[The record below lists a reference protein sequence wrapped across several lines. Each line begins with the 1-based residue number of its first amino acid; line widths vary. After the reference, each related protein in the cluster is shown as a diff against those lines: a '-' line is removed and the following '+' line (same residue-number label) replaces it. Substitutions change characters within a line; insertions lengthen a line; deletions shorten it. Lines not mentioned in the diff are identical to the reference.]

1 MQSNGGAEE
10 TMDETDLIQSID
22 AIATYS
28 PPLHDGTVNRR
39 LVDAALGAG
48 VEVIQG
54 RLAPGGT
61 ANRHMHREAWQ
72 IILVQG
78 GRVRVELG
86 DGLVREVGAGTVVRT
101 PPLMPPYVE
110 VLGDAPREQLVISS
124 TPSRPHGFL

>member
-86 DGLVREVGAGTVVRT
+86 DRSEEHTSELQS
-101 PPLMPPYVE
+101 LM
-110 VLGDAPREQLVISS
+110 RISYAVFCLKKKKHQS
-124 TPSRPHGFL
+124 KTQNS

>member
-10 TMDETDLIQSID
+10 TMDGTDLIQSID

-86 DGLVREVGAGTVVRT
+86 DSLRSEEHTSELQS
-101 PPLMPPYVE
+101 LM
-110 VLGDAPREQLVISS
+110 RISYAVFRLQKQ
-124 TPSRPHGFL
+124 TD

>member
-1 MQSNGGAEE
+1 MIPRPTRS
-10 TMDETDLIQSID
+10 TLTDTLFPYTTRFRSQSID
-22 AIATYS
+22 AIATDS

-86 DGLVREVGAGTVVRT
+86 DSLVREVGAGTVVRI
-101 PPLMPPYVE
+101 PPMMPHYVE
-110 VLGDAPREQLVISS
+110 EIGRAHV
-124 TPSRPHGFL
+124 

>member
-1 MQSNGGAEE
+1 MIRRPPRSTRTDTLFPYTTLFRSIGAGGPALSAANAEKPGMQSNGGAEE

-72 IILVQG
+72 IILVD
-78 GRVRVELG
+78 RKSTRLN
-86 DGLVREVGAGTVVRT
+86 
-101 PPLMPPYVE
+101 
-110 VLGDAPREQLVISS
+110 SS
-124 TPSRPHGFL
+124 H

>member
-1 MQSNGGAEE
+1 MDAE
-10 TMDETDLIQSID
+10 DLIQSID
-22 AIATYS
+22 QIATYS

-61 ANRHMHREAWQ
+61 ANRHMHRDSWQ
-72 IILVQG
+72 FILVQG

-86 DGLVREVGAGTVVRT
+86 DDVVREVGPGTVVRI
-101 PPLMPPYVE
+101 PPMLPHYVE
-110 VLGDAPREQLVISS
+110 VLGDAPAELIVIYS
-124 TPSRPHGFL
+124 PPFGPDGFIPA